1 MKSTLFKAVKLIKTI
16 ELKIDEKTAIKRLQS
31 LENNCYTRD
40 GNDNCLAF
48 YCTDKGQLIVSG
60 RANSRSLSSIRINDV
75 RGQIEKENGKTVV
88 KIYSVHDRSII
99 VLKYVLAVLYA
110 LYIVY
115 AIADMIYSRQAI
127 SGSEIFTFILG
138 GALVASI
145 FMSARTENKNTKSDF
160 EIMTR
165 EIERRIESAERWDEL
180 KPLDFD

>member
-1 MKSTLFKAVKLIKTI
+1 MSNELST
-16 ELKIDEKTAIKRLQS
+16 
-31 LENNCYTRD
+31 
-40 GNDNCLAF
+40 
-48 YCTDKGQLIVSG
+48 
-60 RANSRSLSSIRINDV
+60 
-75 RGQIEKENGKTVV
+75 EKENGKTVV

-115 AIADMIYSRQAI
+115 AIAYMIYSRQAI
-127 SGSEIFTFILG
+127 SGSEILTFILG

-145 FMSARTENKNTKSDF
+145 FMSARTENKNTQSDF